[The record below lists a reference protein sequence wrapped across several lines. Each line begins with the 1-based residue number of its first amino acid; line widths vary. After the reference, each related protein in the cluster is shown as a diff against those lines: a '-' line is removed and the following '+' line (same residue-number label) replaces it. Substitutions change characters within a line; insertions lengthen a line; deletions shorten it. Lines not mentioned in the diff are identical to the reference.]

1 MENTL
6 KPKFMIFYLIFLYFK
21 FLIGSVIGIAFQ
33 LIMKNMSQKQSASNV
48 NVEYTGFW
56 GFVKKD
62 KKAIYGTLLTLALF
76 FVVFGEILNGI
87 VTNAPD
93 IMKPY
98 FWGYVFLSTRMIV
111 NAALILLTI
120 TIAYSGQD
128 IALRF
133 LGRTNKELKD
143 AIAYK
148 AKQTDEANG
157 TTDKPTPVK

>member
-1 MENTL
+1 
-6 KPKFMIFYLIFLYFK
+6 MIFDLILLYFK
-21 FLIGSVIGIAFQ
+21 FFIGSIVGMAFQ
-33 LIMKNMSQKQSASNV
+33 LIMKNMSQKQSATNV
-48 NVEYTGFW
+48 NVVYLGFW

-62 KKAIYGTLLTLALF
+62 KNAVWGTLLTLALF

-93 IMKPY
+93 VMKPY
-98 FWGYVFLSTRMIV
+98 FWGYVFISTKMIV
-111 NAALILLTI
+111 NASLILLTI

-157 TTDKPTPVK
+157 TADKPTPVK